1 MSTTTTLDRVL
12 DQLASELGVTEP
24 QLAGALGVTPR
35 TLERWRAGERYPQHE
50 SRKRLDALMALHERL
65 QTTFLTPEAIS
76 TWTHSNNVYLGG
88 LKPADALQ
96 VGRIDAVD
104 AALEALDSGIFL

>member
-12 DQLASELGVTEP
+12 DQLASEFGVTEP

-35 TLERWRAGERYPQHE
+35 TLERWRVGERYPQHE
-50 SRKRLDALMALHERL
+50 SRKRLVALRALHERL
-65 QTTFLTPEAIS
+65 QTMFLSPEAIGA
-76 TWTHSNNVYLGG
+76 WTHLDNAYLGG
-88 LKPADALQ
+88 LKPVDALQ

-104 AALEALDSGIFL
+104 AALEALDSGVFL